1 MKRERILV
9 ADENPQCQRLLRAH
23 LTARNFL
30 VQTAGLGRDAL
41 TTAADFDPNLILLEA
56 RLPDISGT
64 ETCRRLR
71 EWTRAPIICLLD
83 PEEESV
89 ETTVAV
95 LEAGADDCV
104 SKPLNVPELLARVN
118 AVLRRTKEWCETTS
132 PAMTPLAFGDLTI
145 DLINRRVRL
154 GDKPLH
160 LTPTE
165 YELLRL
171 LATYAGRVL
180 THREL
185 LIRVWGPESACD
197 TQYLHVFVSQ
207 LRRKLEP
214 RPDAPRYIFTEP
226 GVGYCFAGKEEE
238 RKPGRTKEIFRD
250 SLQFPWTD
258 THTLSP
264 HLDRPVYPQDV

>member
-30 VQTAGLGRDAL
+30 VLTAGLGRDTL
-41 TTAADFDPNLILLEA
+41 STAADFDPHLILLEA
-56 RLPDISGT
+56 KLPDISGI

-71 EWTRAPIICLLD
+71 EWTRAAIICLLD
-83 PEEESV
+83 PEEEPGK
-89 ETTVAV
+89 TTIAV

-118 AVLRRTKEWCETTS
+118 AVLRRTREWCETTS
-132 PAMTPLAFGDLTI
+132 PAVTPLAFGDLTM
-145 DLINRRVRL
+145 DLVNRRVSL
-154 GDKPLH
+154 GDKPVH

-165 YELLRL
+165 YDLLRL

-180 THREL
+180 TQREL

-214 RPDAPRYIFTEP
+214 RPDDPRYIFTEP
-226 GVGYCFAGKEEE
+226 GVGYRFTGKEEE
-238 RKPGRTKEIFRD
+238 RKPGRTKEIIRD
-250 SLQFPWTD
+250 SLPFPWTD

-264 HLDRPVYPQDV
+264 HLDRPVYPLDV